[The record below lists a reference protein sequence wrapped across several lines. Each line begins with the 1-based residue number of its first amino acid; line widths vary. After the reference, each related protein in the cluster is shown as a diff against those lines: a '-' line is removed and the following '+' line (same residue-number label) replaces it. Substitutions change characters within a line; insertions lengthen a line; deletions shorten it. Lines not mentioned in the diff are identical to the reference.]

1 MRLAAT
7 PKEIFGEIT
16 PPKELAPFID
26 PVSQGGAGLSKFFSN
41 VVFLMYEV
49 ALLAA
54 TLYLVWGA
62 VEWILSGGDKEKV
75 AEARK
80 RITYAITGLI
90 LLGIVFAVLSIFKVF
105 TGFDK
110 FGT

>member
-1 MRLAAT
+1 MKLAVK
-7 PKEIFGEIT
+7 PEEVFGEIT
-16 PPKELAPFID
+16 PPKELNAFID
-26 PVSQGGAGLSKFFSN
+26 PASQGGAGLSKFFTN
-41 VVFLMYEV
+41 VVFLMYEI

-62 VEWILSGGDKEKV
+62 VEWIISGGDKEKV

-90 LLGIVFAVLSIFKVF
+90 LLGIVFAVLSVFKIF

-110 FGT
+110 VFG

>member
-1 MRLAAT
+1 MKPADY
-7 PKEIFGEIT
+7 KKIFGEIT
-16 PPKELAPFID
+16 PPKELQPLID
-26 PVSQGGAGLSKFFSN
+26 SSSQGGAGLSKFFTS
-41 VVFLMYEV
+41 VVFLMYEI

-62 VEWILSGGDKEKV
+62 VEWIISGGDKEKV

-90 LLGIVFAVLSIFKVF
+90 LLGIVFAVLSVFKIF

-110 FGT
+110 VFG